1 MIIILQ
7 IHKICKNLFFTNTSP
22 AFLGKTQYFSVKIR
36 PPLPDFPCRK
46 SLTTQRQ
53 RNKIRSMLHKKDVN
67 PIDTDASVSLAL
79 KQISNAFVKDANRTL
94 KRIGLTV
101 SQAEILLFL
110 YHTRIQE
117 VSQRDIES
125 HFGLQHPTVIGLLE
139 RLRKKKAL
147 YNVPS
152 TRKTGAAEPF
162 PSPKKPMKFSRKW
175 SFAEKR
181 WSSTC
186 SAIFRT
192 RI

>member
-1 MIIILQ
+1 
-7 IHKICKNLFFTNTSP
+7 
-22 AFLGKTQYFSVKIR
+22 
-36 PPLPDFPCRK
+36 
-46 SLTTQRQ
+46 
-53 RNKIRSMLHKKDVN
+53 MLHKKDVN

-139 RLRKKKAL
+139 RLRKKGFVQCAVNSEDRRCRTVSLTEKAYEIQQEMEL
-147 YNVPS
+147 R
-152 TRKTGAAEPF
+152 RKKMEQHLLRDIPDTHLTLLLETLNQMLVNISEEDPAETTLNIGDD
-162 PSPKKPMKFSRKW
+162 R
-175 SFAEKR
+175 
-181 WSSTC
+181 
-186 SAIFRT
+186 
-192 RI
+192 